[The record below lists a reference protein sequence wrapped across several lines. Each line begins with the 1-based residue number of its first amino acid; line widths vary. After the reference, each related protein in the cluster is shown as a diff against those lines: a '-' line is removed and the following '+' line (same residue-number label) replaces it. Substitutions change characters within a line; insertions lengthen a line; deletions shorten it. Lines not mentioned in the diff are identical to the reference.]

1 VILDDAKSQ
10 IYCTQLVEEES
21 TVTVLQAL
29 RKVCSLQRPR
39 ILNTRAGFYCQ
50 PRLARPAFGLY
61 SHG

>member
-29 RKVCSLQRPR
+29 RKVIEQEGFFCALCSD
-39 ILNTRAGFYCQ
+39 
-50 PRLARPAFGLY
+50 LAFWTLVRVFTANRD
-61 SHG
+61 